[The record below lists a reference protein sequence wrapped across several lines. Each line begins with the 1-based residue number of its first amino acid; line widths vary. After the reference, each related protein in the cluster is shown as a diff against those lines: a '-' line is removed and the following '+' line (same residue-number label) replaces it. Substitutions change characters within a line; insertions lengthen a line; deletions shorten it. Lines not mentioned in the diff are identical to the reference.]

1 MQILIQFYTVT
12 VIFCLLL
19 LSSPRGILQN
29 RFLAF
34 FVLLLIYSI
43 IVDIAAEI
51 TRDNLPAVF
60 VISGFVAKTLFI
72 PAAYL
77 HFRDHFYQTQLVR
90 NDLVHALPCLIFCGG
105 SISALLINGNVDFVL
120 DSLMKGQSISDALA
134 SIWFQLFFCL
144 VTATYLWILLKMLKS
159 NHMQFR
165 NRHITD
171 SEINPVF
178 SEDGHLEKRNGNHP
192 LFFSDEKM
200 SHIDSAV
207 RQFLTEKKPFLKHG
221 YSLRHLS
228 EDIQLPLHHL
238 SAFINR
244 YYHMNF
250 NDFINEYRVHYCK
263 IKIVNDEWK
272 VKKLEAIAEESGFNN
287 RNTFTSAFK
296 KVTGLNPSE
305 YLKGIKEGQK
315 VIEPIFHTTTEH
327 VARA

>member
-1 MQILIQFYTVT
+1 
-12 VIFCLLL
+12 
-19 LSSPRGILQN
+19 
-29 RFLAF
+29 
-34 FVLLLIYSI
+34 
-43 IVDIAAEI
+43 
-51 TRDNLPAVF
+51 
-60 VISGFVAKTLFI
+60 
-72 PAAYL
+72 
-77 HFRDHFYQTQLVR
+77 
-90 NDLVHALPCLIFCGG
+90 
-105 SISALLINGNVDFVL
+105 
-120 DSLMKGQSISDALA
+120 
-134 SIWFQLFFCL
+134 
-144 VTATYLWILLKMLKS
+144 MLKS